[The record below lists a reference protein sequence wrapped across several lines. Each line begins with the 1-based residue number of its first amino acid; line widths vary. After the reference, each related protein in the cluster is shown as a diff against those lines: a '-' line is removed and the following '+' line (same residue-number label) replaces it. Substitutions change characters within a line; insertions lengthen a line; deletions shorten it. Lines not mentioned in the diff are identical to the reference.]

1 MLLETALLPG
11 FESGGETTAD
21 LLTTAAVL
29 HSGGKIL
36 LIHHTRRVYTKT
48 ERERVVHVMLQ
59 SGRFLPKKTIVSST

>member
-36 LIHHTRRVYTKT
+36 LIHHTRRVHTKT
-48 ERERVVHVMLQ
+48 ERAHVMLQ
-59 SGRFLPKKTIVSST
+59 SGRFLPKKTIVAST

>member
-36 LIHHTRRVYTKT
+36 RIHHTRRVHTKT
-48 ERERVVHVMLQ
+48 ERVVDVMLQ